1 MAGASQISAYGKE
14 TMGAQQCSQQWT
26 KLPMKFGLKTPAC
39 SRHSWIQPFIVPAQ
53 SLMYFILSDWQKYIQ
68 IQCPEATGHASQCIQ
83 SGHKSHSQAAK
94 NPHTFP
100 IVGLWFADLLGK
112 EVLTSERHT
121 GCSSNT
127 VRPGQGCDNILV
139 YLA

>member
-53 SLMYFILSDWQKYIQ
+53 SLMYFILSHWQKYIQ
-68 IQCPEATGHASQCIQ
+68 IQCPEATGHASQCISKWPQ
-83 SGHKSHSQAAK
+83 KSLSGSKK
-94 NPHTFP
+94 TPHFSYSGP
-100 IVGLWFADLLGK
+100 
-112 EVLTSERHT
+112 
-121 GCSSNT
+121 
-127 VRPGQGCDNILV
+127 LV
-139 YLA
+139 C